1 MPISEEIVV
10 RHKEGLH
17 ARPAAQ
23 FVKLAASFG
32 ANIQVENLTKGSQ
45 PVNAKS
51 IISVLSVNV
60 VQDDKIR
67 ITAEGEQEQEA
78 VTAIMDLIASN
89 FETDD

>member
-1 MPISEEIVV
+1 MPISEEITVQ
-10 RHKEGLH
+10 HKEGLH

-67 ITAEGEQEQEA
+67 ITAEGDHEQEA
-78 VTAIMDLIASN
+78 ITAIVDLIACD

>member
-1 MPISEEIVV
+1 MPVSEEIVV

-32 ANIQVENLTKGSQ
+32 ANVQIENLTKGSH

-51 IISVLSVNV
+51 IIGVLSVNV

-67 ITAEGEQEQEA
+67 ITAEGDQEQEA

-89 FETDD
+89 FETGD

>member
-67 ITAEGEQEQEA
+67 IMAEGEQEQEA

>member
-1 MPISEEIVV
+1 MPVSEEIVV

-32 ANIQVENLTKGSQ
+32 ANVQIENLTKGSH

-51 IISVLSVNV
+51 IIGVLSVNV
-60 VQDDKIR
+60 VQDD
-67 ITAEGEQEQEA
+67 EGDQEQEA

-89 FETDD
+89 FETGD

>member
-1 MPISEEIVV
+1 
-10 RHKEGLH
+10 
-17 ARPAAQ
+17 
-23 FVKLAASFG
+23 LAASFG

-67 ITAEGEQEQEA
+67 ITAEGDHEQEA
-78 VTAIMDLIASN
+78 ITAIVDLIACD